1 MVLDVDGVTDVLCDD
16 EDAMAREI
24 PRAMTLD
31 PAACRAHAEAL
42 FDQDLIARQYQAIFS
57 KVISARIT

>member
-42 FDQDLIARQYQAIFS
+42 FDRDRIARQYQAIFDEVLTS
-57 KVISARIT
+57 RTT